1 MFREGKDQVHC
12 FGYLKIEILLDIQVE
27 LLRRIQ
33 GEVWTED
40 EMLGVITRQVVFDDV
55 ELEETT
61 QGDSIVR
68 KEVQ

>member
-33 GEVWTED
+33 GKVWTED
-40 EMLGVITRQVVFDDV
+40 EMLGVITR
-55 ELEETT
+55 
-61 QGDSIVR
+61 
-68 KEVQ
+68 